1 MNNILGANWRTS
13 LAGIVAGAGT
23 AIDAL
28 LTAYQQGAFTGK
40 QGGELAIAIAIILLG
55 VFSKDKSVTGGTVV
69 NTENNAA
76 VVTESSKV
84 TVPPEVP
91 QPVITEK

>member
-1 MNNILGANWRTS
+1 MNLTGSSWKTT
-13 LAGIVAGAGT
+13 LAGIISGLGVGV
-23 AIDAL
+23 DAL
-28 LTAYQQGAFTGK
+28 ITAFQQGAFNGKTGA
-40 QGGELAIAIAIILLG
+40 QLAVAIGLVLLG
-55 VFSKDKSVTGGTVV
+55 VFSKDVNVTGGTVV